1 MKLIMWYHIL
11 YFHNVISYCDIVYI
25 NIWYH
30 KWLIMWYNI
39 WYVDIVISYCDIIV
53 RCVYIVCYIIYFL
66 QCTYELYHTILCQ
79 VKAKEQEI
87 KHKLRPINAFLK
99 AKDMNLPA
107 ELLELLKS
115 NLPISPVA
123 PSARDAAMPLNRGIA
138 TYMHKICTKYL
149 AARFLDRVELV
160 ELERVEL
167 VERGRSRRH
176 RGGRSW
182 RVRLYDTYD
191 IIHSDPWYHTHDIA

>member
-1 MKLIMWYHIL
+1 M
-11 YFHNVISYCDIVYI
+11 S
-25 NIWYH
+25 
-30 KWLIMWYNI
+30 
-39 WYVDIVISYCDIIV
+39 
-53 RCVYIVCYIIYFL
+53 
-66 QCTYELYHTILCQ
+66 Q
-79 VKAKEQEI
+79 VKFSMMPLHHGIDSARSGSRDPSDEI
-87 KHKLRPINAFLK
+87 VAVHLAALK
-99 AKDMNLPA
+99 WNVLQRRFGLVASELAALQKSSV

-160 ELERVEL
+160 KLERVEL

-176 RGGRSW
+176 RGGRS
-182 RVRLYDTYD
+182 
-191 IIHSDPWYHTHDIA
+191 